1 MNHNEFWQYFESFAY
16 PQLSHRGDTFKLAF
30 QHLSNLQRPVC
41 IVETGCVRNKGTF
54 GGEGQS
60 TVLFDKFSECVP
72 GSLVHSVDISE
83 ESTNMCKSIVSSRV
97 QVHTM
102 DSVQFLKNKC
112 RNLIAPYQQI
122 DLLYLDSYDVNF
134 DEPHDSAMHHMKELL
149 AASPL
154 ISSNTL
160 ILLDDSPSYATFFF
174 DKGQMKLASTQ
185 KIGGK
190 GKYIANYMEN
200 IGLSPIAQ
208 SYQVAWL
215 GFN

>member
-1 MNHNEFWQYFESFAY
+1 MKYNEFWNYFNSFAY
-16 PQLSHRGDTFKLAF
+16 PQLAHRAETFKFAF
-30 QHLSNLQRPVC
+30 QHLCSLQRPAC

-54 GGEGQS
+54 SGEGQS
-60 TVLFDKFSECVP
+60 TVLFDKFSECTP
-72 GSLVHSVDISE
+72 GTTVHSVDISAD
-83 ESTNMCKSIVSSRV
+83 STTMCKSIVSSRV

-102 DSVQFLKNKC
+102 DSVLFLRNEC
-112 RNLIAPYQQI
+112 PNLIQPHHYI

-134 DEPHDSAMHHMKELL
+134 DEPHDSAMHHLKELL

-160 ILLDDSPSYATFFF
+160 ILLDDSPSYATFFLNNS
-174 DKGQMKLASTQ
+174 QINLASPQ

-200 IGLSPIAQ
+200 IQNMPVLQ
-208 SYQVAWL
+208 SYQAAWF
-215 GFN
+215 GK